1 MSKIFIKILAKIIYF
16 IPHYFDDFLELP
28 VPEKPI
34 LNVIVLSIFAAEVGC
49 LVVVVAVAVVG

>member
-1 MSKIFIKILAKIIYF
+1 MAKIIYF

-28 VPEKPI
+28 GQEKPI

-49 LVVVVAVAVVG
+49 LVVVVVVVVAVVG